1 MSQHPHLEKALKHH
15 FGYDSFRSP
24 QREIIVEALEIRD
37 LLAIMP
43 TGGCKSLCFLLP
55 ALI

>member
-1 MSQHPHLEKALKHH
+1 MSQHPHLEKALKHL
-15 FGYDSFRSP
+15 FGYDSLRSP
-24 QREIIVEALEIRD
+24 QREIIVEALENRD